1 MSGKGF
7 EKMFRTVGPVV
18 AMAAMSGVMAAARRN
33 GKVRFGWDGVNFGH
47 GPGKGMAM
55 VGGVPLDELD
65 MSGEAPVELVLAG
78 ADSLVVGEGE
88 DFTISIQGGEA
99 ARERLR
105 FRLKDGALQVSSD
118 NTGNDTAGS
127 DKESIATIN
136 VTLPALNKVTIAGS
150 GEITVERL
158 AGEAE
163 VVIAG
168 SGRILARDIAADRLD
183 LSIAGSGKF
192 KASGTVRR
200 LDLSVAGSGS
210 AKMAQVEVEKARVT
224 IAGSGNAVF
233 ACDGEVKARIMGSGD
248 VTVRGGARCK
258 VQSMGSGTLVCER
271 RPASEG
277 DPAPPVEPED

>member
-33 GKVRFGWDGVNFGH
+33 GKVRFGWDGADSGH
-47 GPGKGMAM
+47 GLGKGMAM

-78 ADSLVVGEGE
+78 ADSLLVGEGE
-88 DFTISIQGGEA
+88 DFTISIQGDEA
-99 ARERLR
+99 ARARQR

-118 NTGNDTAGS
+118 NTGND
-127 DKESIATIN
+127 KESIATIT

-158 AGEAE
+158 AGDAE

-210 AKMAQVEVEKARVT
+210 AKMAQVEVDKARVT

-233 ACDGEVKARIMGSGD
+233 ACDGEVNARIMGSGD

-258 VQSMGSGTLVCER
+258 VQSLGSGTLVCER
-271 RPASEG
+271 RASEG
-277 DPAPPVEPED
+277 EPAPAVGPED